1 MSGIGGNKR
10 QQSGG
15 NESSFSKK
23 VGLFE
28 AKVIAIN
35 PTIEEFKDK
44 LGIELKEDSKAV
56 DYLGMSQDGNKTL
69 RIDIWLEEVKN
80 KDKFKVVFF
89 LENKERENKDGTKK
103 QYINSVGSCS
113 WADDENNLPKWFTER
128 EYRVAYMG
136 EEDLYNFMRTWLG
149 DLDYRDAETT
159 LQLDWSKLMKG
170 NTKDLRDQI
179 NGEWCTNIVA
189 LATVKTVEKDGELKE
204 YQGVYNKAFLP
215 AYTLKQFRLV
225 DFSSSTTLKQLREK
239 KSKDLKPHERFVLNI
254 TGEYGCKEFYTF
266 KDIAEYNADDNLVA
280 SDKVLEEDDSD
291 F

>member
-10 QQSGG
+10 QSTG
-15 NESSFSKK
+15 ESNFSKK

-28 AKVIAIN
+28 ARVIAIN

-44 LGIELKEDSKAV
+44 LGIDLKEDSKAIE
-56 DYLGMSQDGNKTL
+56 YLGTSQDGNKTV
-69 RIDIWLEEVKN
+69 RIDVWLEEVKN

-215 AYTLKQFRLV
+215 AYTLKQFRLI
-225 DFSSSTTLKQLREK
+225 DFSNSNTLKQLREK

-280 SDKVLEEDDSD
+280 SDRVLEEDDSD

>member
-10 QQSGG
+10 QQSSG
-15 NESSFSKK
+15 ESTFSKK

-28 AKVIAIN
+28 ANVIAIN

-44 LGIELKEDSKAV
+44 LGIELKEDSKAA

-69 RIDIWLEEVKN
+69 RVDIWLEEVKS
-80 KDKFKVVFF
+80 KDKFKAVFF
-89 LENKERENKDGTKK
+89 LENKERENKDGSKK

-128 EYRVAYMG
+128 EVRVANVG

-149 DLDYRDAETT
+149 NLDYRDAETT

-170 NTKDLRDQI
+170 NVKDLRDQI
-179 NGEWCTNIVA
+179 NGEWCTNVVA
-189 LATVKTVEKDGELKE
+189 LATVKTVEKDGDIKE
-204 YQGVYNKAFLP
+204 YQGIYNKGFLP

-225 DFSSSTTLKQLREK
+225 DFSSSAILKGLREK
-239 KSKDLKPHERFVLNI
+239 KSKDLKPHERFVLNV

-266 KDIAEYNADDNLVA
+266 KDLAEYNADDNLVA
-280 SDKVLEEDDSD
+280 SDRVLEEDDSD

>member
-10 QQSGG
+10 QQSSG
-15 NESSFSKK
+15 ESTFSKK

-28 AKVIAIN
+28 ANVIAIN

-44 LGIELKEDSKAV
+44 LGIELKEDSKAA

-69 RIDIWLEEVKN
+69 RVDIWLEEVKS
-80 KDKFKVVFF
+80 KDKFKAVFF
-89 LENKERENKDGTKK
+89 LENKERENKDGSKK

-128 EYRVAYMG
+128 EVRVANVG

-149 DLDYRDAETT
+149 NLDYRDAETT

-170 NTKDLRDQI
+170 NVKDLRDQI
-179 NGEWCTNIVA
+179 NGEWCTNVVA
-189 LATVKTVEKDGELKE
+189 LATVKTVEKDGDIKE
-204 YQGVYNKAFLP
+204 YQGIYNKGFLP

-225 DFSSSTTLKQLREK
+225 DFSSSTILKGLREK
-239 KSKDLKPHERFVLNI
+239 KSKDLKPHERFVLNV

-266 KDIAEYNADDNLVA
+266 KDLAEYNADDNLVA
-280 SDKVLEEDDSD
+280 SDRVLEEDDSD

>member
-10 QQSGG
+10 QSTG
-15 NESSFSKK
+15 ESNFSKK

-44 LGIELKEDSKAV
+44 LGIELKEDSKAIE
-56 DYLGMSQDGNKTL
+56 YLGMSQDGNKTV
-69 RIDIWLEEVKN
+69 RIDVWLEEVKN
-80 KDKFKVVFF
+80 KDKFKVAFF

-103 QYINSVGSCS
+103 QYINTVGSCS
-113 WADDENNLPKWFTER
+113 WADDENNLPKWFTDR
-128 EYRVAYMG
+128 EVRVAYVG

-170 NTKDLRDQI
+170 NVKDLRDQI

-215 AYTLKQFRLV
+215 AYTLKQFRLI
-225 DFSSSTTLKQLREK
+225 DFSSSNTLKQLREK
-239 KSKDLKPHERFVLNI
+239 KSKDLKPHERFVLGI

-266 KDIAEYNADDNLVA
+266 KDIADYNADDNLVA

>member
-10 QQSGG
+10 QQSSG
-15 NESSFSKK
+15 ESTFSKK

-28 AKVIAIN
+28 ANVIAIN

-44 LGIELKEDSKAV
+44 LGIELKEDSKAA
-56 DYLGMSQDGNKTL
+56 DYLGTSQDGNKTL
-69 RIDIWLEEVKN
+69 RVDIWLEEVKS
-80 KDKFKVVFF
+80 KDKFKAVFF

-128 EYRVAYMG
+128 EVRVAYMG

-149 DLDYRDAETT
+149 NLDYRDAETT

-170 NTKDLRDQI
+170 NVKDLRDQI
-179 NGEWCTNIVA
+179 NGEWCTSVVA
-189 LATVKTVEKDGELKE
+189 LATVKTVEKDGDIKE
-204 YQGVYNKAFLP
+204 YQGVYNKGFLP

-225 DFSSSTTLKQLREK
+225 DFSSSTILKGLREK
-239 KSKDLKPHERFVLNI
+239 KSKDLKPHERFVLNV

-266 KDIAEYNADDNLVA
+266 KDLAEYNADDNLVA
-280 SDKVLEEDDSD
+280 SDRVLEEDDSD

>member
-10 QQSGG
+10 QSTG
-15 NESSFSKK
+15 ESNFSKK

-28 AKVIAIN
+28 AKVVAIN

-44 LGIELKEDSKAV
+44 LGIELKEDSKAIE
-56 DYLGMSQDGNKTL
+56 YLGMSQDGNKTV
-69 RIDIWLEEVKN
+69 RIDVWLEEVKN
-80 KDKFKVVFF
+80 KDKFKVAFF

-103 QYINSVGSCS
+103 QYINTVGSCS

-128 EYRVAYMG
+128 ECRVAYVG

-159 LQLDWSKLMKG
+159 LQLEWSKLMKG
-170 NTKDLRDQI
+170 NVKDLRDQI
-179 NGEWCTNIVA
+179 GGEWCTNIVA

-215 AYTLKQFRLV
+215 AYTLKQFRLI
-225 DFSSSTTLKQLREK
+225 DFSSSNTLKQLREK
-239 KSKDLKPHERFVLNI
+239 KSKDLKPHERFVLGV

-266 KDIAEYNADDNLVA
+266 KDLAEYNADDNLVA

>member
-10 QQSGG
+10 QSTG
-15 NESSFSKK
+15 ESNFSKK

-28 AKVIAIN
+28 AKVVAIN

-44 LGIELKEDSKAV
+44 LGIELKEDSKAIE
-56 DYLGMSQDGNKTL
+56 YLGMSQDGNKTV
-69 RIDIWLEEVKN
+69 RIDVWLEEVKN
-80 KDKFKVVFF
+80 KDKFKVAFF

-103 QYINSVGSCS
+103 QYINTVGSCS

-128 EYRVAYMG
+128 ECRVAYVG

-159 LQLDWSKLMKG
+159 LQLEWSKLMKG
-170 NTKDLRDQI
+170 NVKDLRDQI
-179 NGEWCTNIVA
+179 GGEWCTNIVA

-215 AYTLKQFRLV
+215 AYTLKQFRLI
-225 DFSSSTTLKQLREK
+225 DFSSSNTLKQLREK

-266 KDIAEYNADDNLVA
+266 KDIADYNADDNLVA

>member
-1 MSGIGGNKR
+1 MKEESKR
-10 QQSGG
+10 
-15 NESSFSKK
+15 E
-23 VGLFE
+23 
-28 AKVIAIN
+28 
-35 PTIEEFKDK
+35 IEQE
-44 LGIELKEDSKAV
+44 GRRRRRRRRRRRKAV
-56 DYLGMSQDGNKTL
+56 EYLSKNQNGNTIL
-69 RIDIWLEEVKN
+69 RVDVWLEEVKN
-80 KDKFKVVFF
+80 KDKFKVAFF

-103 QYINSVGSCS
+103 QYINTVGSCS

-128 EYRVAYMG
+128 ECRVAYVG

-170 NTKDLRDQI
+170 NVKDLRDQI
-179 NGEWCTNIVA
+179 GGEWCTNIVA

-215 AYTLKQFRLV
+215 AYTLKQFRLI
-225 DFSSSTTLKQLREK
+225 DFSSSNTLKQLREK
-239 KSKDLKPHERFVLNI
+239 KSKDLKPHERFVLGI

-266 KDIAEYNADDNLVA
+266 KDIADYNADDNLVA

>member
-10 QQSGG
+10 QQSSG
-15 NESSFSKK
+15 ESTFSKK

-28 AKVIAIN
+28 ANVIAIN

-44 LGIELKEDSKAV
+44 LGIELKEDSKAA

-69 RIDIWLEEVKN
+69 RVDIWLEEVKS
-80 KDKFKVVFF
+80 KDKFKAVFF
-89 LENKERENKDGTKK
+89 LENKERENKDGSKK

-128 EYRVAYMG
+128 DVRVAYMG
-136 EEDLYNFMRTWLG
+136 EEDLYSFLRTWLG
-149 DLDYRDAETT
+149 NLDYRDAETT

-170 NTKDLRDQI
+170 NVKDLRDQI
-179 NGEWCTNIVA
+179 NGEWCTNVVA
-189 LATVKTVEKDGELKE
+189 LATVKTVEKDGDIKE
-204 YQGVYNKAFLP
+204 YQGIYNKGFLP

-225 DFSSSTTLKQLREK
+225 DFSSSAILKGLREK
-239 KSKDLKPHERFVLNI
+239 KSKDLKPHERFVLNV

-266 KDIAEYNADDNLVA
+266 KDLAEYNADDNLVA
-280 SDKVLEEDDSD
+280 SDRVLEEDDSD

>member
-15 NESSFSKK
+15 ESTFSKK

-28 AKVIAIN
+28 ANVIAIN

-44 LGIELKEDSKAV
+44 LGIELKEDSKAA
-56 DYLGMSQDGNKTL
+56 DYLGTSQDGNKTL
-69 RIDIWLEEVKN
+69 RVDIWLEEVKS
-80 KDKFKVVFF
+80 KDKFKAVFF
-89 LENKERENKDGTKK
+89 LENKERENKDGSKK

-128 EYRVAYMG
+128 DVRVAYTG
-136 EEDLYNFMRTWLG
+136 EEDIYNFMRTWLG
-149 DLDYRDAETT
+149 NLDYRDAETT

-170 NTKDLRDQI
+170 NVKDLRDQI
-179 NGEWCTNIVA
+179 NGEWCTNVVA
-189 LATVKTVEKDGELKE
+189 LATVKTVEKDGDIKE
-204 YQGVYNKAFLP
+204 YQGVYNKGFLP

-225 DFSSSTTLKQLREK
+225 DFSSSTILKGLREK
-239 KSKDLKPHERFVLNI
+239 KSKDLKPHERFVLNV

-266 KDIAEYNADDNLVA
+266 KDLSEYNADDNLVA
-280 SDKVLEEDDSD
+280 SDRVLEEDDSD